1 VSKQCGPPR
10 PQAASVEVPHLSHGC
25 GSAPP
30 FPWVWRLAPQ
40 SRSPTFPMGVALRH
54 LSLGCGVSP
63 LSRGPP
69 PFPWV
74 WLCATFPLVWLAS
87 PPVHVRTRFVL
98 LAAASWTSA
107 HTVHTCDTTCTLLSI
122 VVLSMAVR
130 AGGRVGCACE
140 IRVLRAGSGSRPIP
154 FACVVLVVPSVS
166 HGPDSAP

>member
-1 VSKQCGPPR
+1 MQCGPPR
-10 PQAASVEVPHLSHGC
+10 PQSASVEVPHLSHRC

-63 LSRGPP
+63 LNRGPP

-74 WLCATFPLVWLAS
+74 WLCATFPLGVAGLAPLS
-87 PPVHVRTRFVL
+87 TRQASITGARVLHVRTL
-98 LAAASWTSA
+98 SSTNPCIAAGPLRILYTS
-107 HTVHTCDTTCTLLSI
+107 DTICTLLSI

-130 AGGRVGCACE
+130 AGGRVGSAFE
-140 IRVLRAGSGSRPIP
+140 IRVRWTGSSSRVPIP
-154 FACVVLVVPSVS
+154 CALTV
-166 HGPDSAP
+166 